1 MLRRGLGSH
10 ERLLRGHDREIGHSA
25 AGRNQKER
33 QWVYATQGERV
44 DAVMRY
50 CMACTWREAGAPSRC
65 ANAFRRRDVKLVR
78 SVILPGT
85 GPHFTARSSRR

>member
-25 AGRNQKER
+25 AGRNQRER
-33 QWVYATQGERV
+33 QWVYATQGERA

-50 CMACTWREAGAPSRC
+50 CMACTWRKAGASSRWRDRY
-65 ANAFRRRDVKLVR
+65 ASEMTEDARDVPW
-78 SVILPGT
+78 SVVS
-85 GPHFTARSSRR
+85 FSSAP